1 MQTNAPVSGELVL
14 LGGGHAQVAALKSFA
29 MRPLPGLRLTL
40 VCRDINTPYSGML
53 PAFVEGVWSERDIHI
68 DLPKLAA
75 MAKARF
81 IHAEATGIDTD
92 DKRILFA
99 DRPPVKFDMLSVNI
113 GGRPNLA
120 AIDGAA
126 QHAVPVKPISRF
138 QHRLDELVSKGYPR
152 RIAIIGGGAAGCE
165 LALAFARRWLRDAGA
180 RPAIFIF
187 ARSARLVPEMPPR
200 AARLLH
206 DALRDV
212 GCTVQCGAEVTTIE
226 DGTLTLASGDR
237 FECDAVFLVSAVAP
251 PAWLA
256 HSGLTLDAAGFIAV
270 GPHLQSLSHDF
281 VFAAGDIAA
290 LSDDPRPKSGVY
302 AVRAGPVLAENLR
315 RFATGQRLRRWRPQK
330 TALAL
335 VGTADGKA
343 LAVRGK
349 HVSHSRSAWWLKK
362 WIDRRWMAKY
372 TKLSMPP
379 PPAPRPLAGLQ
390 PERAGD
396 AAIDPAFEA
405 MRCLGCGAKTSHE
418 TLETALQ
425 DAIVIARD
433 LGAEANLLPVAGL
446 SEDSAILPAQG
457 GGNLVQ
463 SVDVISE
470 ITSDPFQLGQI
481 AAVHALSDI
490 YAANAT
496 PQQALAIINMAPARV
511 DLQREHLTQI
521 MAGSLMAL
529 AESGT
534 LLVGGHTSET
544 DATTVGF
551 AVTGTRSH
559 APRPPCLED
568 DPVLVIT
575 KPVGTGVVMAGAMQL
590 VADGDW
596 VKSAL
601 TSMAVSNGVAADLLA
616 ADCPVMTDVT
626 GFGLA
631 RHALNL
637 AERCRYSGVEIS
649 LSALPLLEGADI
661 LLDKG
666 IRSSLHDQNAASVRL
681 AQAVTDTAR
690 HAALFDPQT
699 SGGLLAALPRA
710 RAEDMVGR
718 LRAAGQTG
726 VIIGRLTNAW
736 TGLYSAHN
744 SAHRG

>member
-14 LGGGHAQVAALKSFA
+14 LGGGHAQVAVLKSFA
-29 MRPLPGLRLTL
+29 MRPLPGLRLTI
-40 VCRDINTPYSGML
+40 VSRDINTPYSGML
-53 PAFVEGVWSERDIHI
+53 PAFVEGVWTEKDIHI
-68 DLPKLAA
+68 DLVTLAA
-75 MAKARF
+75 MANARF

-99 DRPPVKFDMLSVNI
+99 DRPPVKFDMLSINI

-138 QHRLDELVSKGYPR
+138 RHRLDDLVSEGYPR

-165 LALAFARRWLRDAGA
+165 LALAFARRWHRDAGT
-180 RPAIFIF
+180 RPDISIFG
-187 ARSARLVPEMPPR
+187 RSARLVPEMPPR

-206 DALRDV
+206 DALRNV
-212 GCTVQCGAEVTTIE
+212 GCTIRCGAEVTRIE
-226 DGTLTLASGDR
+226 DGALTLADGKRSE
-237 FECDAVFLVSAVAP
+237 FDAVFLVSAVTP

-256 HSGLTLDAAGFIAV
+256 HSGLTLDEAGFIAV

-290 LSDDPRPKSGVY
+290 LNNNPRPKSGVY

-315 RFATGQRLRRWRPQK
+315 RFAMGRTLRRWRPQK

-349 HVSHSRSAWWLKK
+349 HISHSRSAWWLKK

-372 TKLSMPP
+372 TNLSMPP

-390 PERAGD
+390 PDRVGD
-396 AAIDPAFEA
+396 EAIDPAFEA
-405 MRCLGCGAKTSHE
+405 MRCLGCGAKTSHK
-418 TLETALQ
+418 TLEAALQ

-433 LGAEANLLPVAGL
+433 LGANPDLLPVACLG
-446 SEDSAILPAQG
+446 EDSAILPAQD

-470 ITSDPFQLGQI
+470 ITTDPFQLGRI

-496 PQQALAIINMAPARV
+496 PQHALAIINMAPARS

-551 AVTGTRSH
+551 AVTGTRLH
-559 APRPPCLED
+559 APTPPRLEE

-575 KPVGTGVVMAGAMQL
+575 KPVGTGVLMAGAMQL

-601 TSMAVSNGVAADLLA
+601 ASMAVSNGIAADLLA

-637 AERCRYSGVEIS
+637 AERCRYTGVEIT
-649 LSALPLLEGADI
+649 LSAVPLLDGADI

-666 IRSSLHDQNAASVRL
+666 VRSSLHDQNAASVRL
-681 AQAVTDTAR
+681 AESVAESAQQ
-690 HAALFDPQT
+690 AALFDPQT
-699 SGGLLAALPRA
+699 SGGLLAALPRV
-710 RAEDMVGR
+710 RAEAAIDR

-736 TGLYSAHN
+736 TGLYSA
-744 SAHRG
+744 RKG